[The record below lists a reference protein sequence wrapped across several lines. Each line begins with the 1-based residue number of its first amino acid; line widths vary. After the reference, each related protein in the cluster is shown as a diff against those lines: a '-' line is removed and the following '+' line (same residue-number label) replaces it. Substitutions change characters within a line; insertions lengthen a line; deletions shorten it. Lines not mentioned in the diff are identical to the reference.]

1 MTTKLFSRAFFNTAG
16 AFAYYAIN
24 GSVEEGSIQI
34 NKDTLEASLTG
45 TPEAGLRMNPAKFI
59 PLVSAAYALAALDI
73 AEVKAQRA
81 QAEALKVAQA
91 AAAKKAEEA
100 ARKEAEKAARKEAEK
115 AALFTT
121 KRFDCGAYAKFA
133 QSGWDVHVSVDN
145 WYFNAP
151 DLGLLIDHLT
161 KIKAVLESR
170 A

>member
-100 ARKEAEKAARKEAEK
+100 ARKEAEKAA
-115 AALFTT
+115 LFTT